1 MIVAIDGYSS
11 SGKSTL
17 AKDLARNLGFIYVD
31 TGAMYRAIALYFLT
45 NEIDLSNE
53 ILVQDSLD
61 NITVSFENKDG
72 ENCVTLNGQDVSK
85 EIRTLEVSQIVSE
98 VAAIPA
104 VRKKLV
110 AIQQSLATKSLV
122 MDGRDIG
129 TVVFPNAEYKFF
141 IIADVGERSRRRYV
155 ELISKGQEVSY
166 AEVEENLKH
175 RDHIDTTRAMSPLR
189 QADDAVCI
197 DTSKITRE
205 EQLEIA
211 IKAIESK
218 KG

>member
-45 NEIDLSNE
+45 NEIDLSDE
-53 ILVQDSLD
+53 ILVQDSLN

-110 AIQQSLATKSLV
+110 AIQQGLATKSLV

-189 QADDAVCI
+189 QAEDAVCI
-197 DTSKITRE
+197 DTTKVTRE

-211 IKAIESK
+211 IKAIERK
-218 KG
+218 QI

>member
-17 AKDLARNLGFIYVD
+17 AKDLAKILGFIYVD

-45 NEIDLSNE
+45 NEIDLSDE
-53 ILVQDSLD
+53 KMVQDSLH

>member
-31 TGAMYRAIALYFLT
+31 TGAMYRAIALYILT
-45 NEIDLSNE
+45 NEIDLSDE

-189 QADDAVCI
+189 QAEDAVCI
-197 DTSKITRE
+197 DTTKVTRE

-211 IKAIESK
+211 IKAIERK
-218 KG
+218 QI

>member
-189 QADDAVCI
+189 QAEDAVCI
-197 DTSKITRE
+197 DTTKVTRE
-205 EQLEIA
+205 EQLALA

-218 KG
+218 QL

>member
-17 AKDLARNLGFIYVD
+17 AKDLAKILGFIYVD

-45 NEIDLSNE
+45 NEIDLSDE
-53 ILVQDSLD
+53 KLVQDSLD

-189 QADDAVCI
+189 QAEDAVCI
-197 DTSKITRE
+197 DTTKVTRE
-205 EQLEIA
+205 EQLALA

-218 KG
+218 QL

>member
-1 MIVAIDGYSS
+1 
-11 SGKSTL
+11 
-17 AKDLARNLGFIYVD
+17 
-31 TGAMYRAIALYFLT
+31 
-45 NEIDLSNE
+45 
-53 ILVQDSLD
+53 
-61 NITVSFENKDG
+61 
-72 ENCVTLNGQDVSK
+72 SK

-110 AIQQSLATKSLV
+110 AIQQGLATKSLV

-189 QADDAVCI
+189 QAEDAVCI
-197 DTSKITRE
+197 DTTKVTRE

-211 IKAIESK
+211 IKAIERK
-218 KG
+218 QI

>member
-31 TGAMYRAIALYFLT
+31 TGAMYRAIALYILT
-45 NEIDLSNE
+45 NEIDLSDE

-197 DTSKITRE
+197 DTTKVTRE
-205 EQLEIA
+205 EQLALA

-218 KG
+218 QL

>member
-197 DTSKITRE
+197 DTTKVTRE
-205 EQLEIA
+205 EQLALA

-218 KG
+218 QL